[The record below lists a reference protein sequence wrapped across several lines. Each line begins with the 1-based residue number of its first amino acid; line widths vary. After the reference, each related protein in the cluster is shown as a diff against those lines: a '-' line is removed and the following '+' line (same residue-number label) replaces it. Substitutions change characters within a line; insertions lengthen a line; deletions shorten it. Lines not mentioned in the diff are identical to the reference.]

1 MATPTTLPSTFTSG
15 QVLTAAQMNN
25 LRGAFRILQVVSTTK
40 TDTFSVAS
48 STYTDV
54 TGLSVSITPSATTSQ
69 VLVFASVAQGQG
81 TVDVIA
87 TMQLVRGSTAI
98 CIGDAAGSRRRSSA
112 AFYAIAT
119 GGGTQ
124 LQQNSIVFLDSPAT
138 TSATTYKIQVQASSG
153 TTYVNRT
160 GTDTDNAA
168 WPRTASTITVMEIS
182 A

>member
-1 MATPTTLPSTFTSG
+1 MATPTALPTSFTAG
-15 QVLTAAQMNN
+15 DVLTAANMNL

-54 TGLSVSITPSATTSQ
+54 TGLSVSITPSATSSQ

-81 TVDVIA
+81 TADVIA
-87 TMQLVRGSTAI
+87 TMQLVRGTTAI
-98 CIGDAAGSRRRSSA
+98 CIGDAASNRRRSSA
-112 AFYAIAT
+112 AFFAVAT
-119 GGGTQ
+119 GGTNQ

-160 GTDTDNAA
+160 GTDTDNTAF
-168 WPRTASTITVMEIS
+168 PRTASNITVLEVS